1 MGQSFV
7 DNGGQKGVGEE
18 DRDGKWR
25 DRGRRMKLETKPE
38 DGMGWNR
45 VDLWVKNDDRI
56 SPVVTP
62 RLVGSVGR
70 D

>member
-1 MGQSFV
+1 MGQSIV
-7 DNGGQKGVGEE
+7 DIEGQKGLGEE

-25 DRGRRMKLETKPE
+25 DRRRRKKLETKPE

-45 VDLWVKNDDRI
+45 VDMWVKNDDRI

-62 RLVGSVGR
+62 GLRVVLER